1 MYEFAVVT
9 LLGLVALKVTDLVI
23 ENVPGLDRIRTL
35 FSFALAIVLALALD
49 YSVFEGFGVS
59 VREAWMGTVGTGL
72 VIGSLA
78 SAWTALLGWFG
89 STSIGDA
96 TKTRN
101 ERPRIAAYP
110 LTDIATADGASMGR
124 RHRRFLRSMSGT

>member
-35 FSFALAIVLALALD
+35 FTFALGIVMTLALD
-49 YSVFEGFGVS
+49 YSVFEGFGVT

-78 SAWTALLGWFG
+78 AAWSALLGWFG
-89 STSIGDA
+89 TTSISDN
-96 TKTRN
+96 TRTRN
-101 ERPRIAAYP
+101 ERPRIAA
-110 LTDIATADGASMGR
+110 
-124 RHRRFLRSMSGT
+124 

>member
-9 LLGLVALKVTDLVI
+9 LLGLVTLKVTDLVI

-35 FSFALAIVLALALD
+35 FSFALAIVFALALD
-49 YSVFEGFGVS
+49 YSVFEGFGVT

-72 VIGSLA
+72 VIGALA

-89 STSIGDA
+89 STSVGD
-96 TKTRN
+96 TTTVSKG
-101 ERPRIAAYP
+101 RPRIAA
-110 LTDIATADGASMGR
+110 
-124 RHRRFLRSMSGT
+124 

>member
-9 LLGLVALKVTDLVI
+9 LLGLVTLKLTDLVI

-35 FSFALAIVLALALD
+35 FGFTLAIVIAIALD
-49 YSVFEGFGVS
+49 HSMFDGFGIP

-78 SAWTALLGWFG
+78 GAWSALLGWLG
-89 STSIGDA
+89 VTSVNGRQPA
-96 TKTRN
+96 GN
-101 ERPRIAAYP
+101 ERPRIAA
-110 LTDIATADGASMGR
+110 
-124 RHRRFLRSMSGT
+124 